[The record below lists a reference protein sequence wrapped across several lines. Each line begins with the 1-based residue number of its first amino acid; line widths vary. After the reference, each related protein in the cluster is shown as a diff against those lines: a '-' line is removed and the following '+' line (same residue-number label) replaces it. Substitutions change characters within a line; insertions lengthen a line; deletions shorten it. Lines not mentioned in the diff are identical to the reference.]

1 MESEIMSDVVV
12 LGSLNMDLVVRTTR
26 IPRPGET
33 VHGHD
38 FGTVPG
44 GKGANQAAAAARLG
58 AHVTMLGRVGQDA
71 FGDAMVENMLI
82 QGVETGYILRDR
94 REPSGIA
101 LIQIQDDGDNSI
113 VVAPGANGRVST
125 EDVDRAVDLIWGASF
140 LVTQFEVPLPT
151 VHHAIGVA
159 ASKGVPVI
167 LNPAP
172 AYAVDA
178 DWLTGVY
185 CLVVNETEA
194 ETLTGLPVTSLAEA
208 RTAGIELQA
217 MGVPVVIVTLGAQ
230 GALLVAD
237 GKPLHVPARQVDVV
251 DTTAAGDAFI
261 GGLVASLDRGMD
273 LRDAVHYATC
283 AGSLA
288 TTVLGAQTSLP
299 DKAAVDAFYREGQR

>member
-1 MESEIMSDVVV
+1 MSDIVV
-12 LGSLNMDLVVRTTR
+12 LGSLNMDLIVRTER

-33 VHGHD
+33 VHGYG
-38 FGTVPG
+38 FSTVPG

-58 AHVTMLGRVGQDA
+58 AAVTMLGRVGQDA
-71 FGDAMVENMLI
+71 FGDAMLDNMMM

-101 LIQIQDDGDNSI
+101 LIQIQEDGDNSI
-113 VVAPGANGRVST
+113 VVAPGANGRVSID
-125 EDVDRAVDLIWGASF
+125 DVDRATELIWGASF
-140 LVTQFEVPLPT
+140 LVAQFEVPLP
-151 VHHAIGVA
+151 VVRHAIGIA
-159 ASKGVPVI
+159 ASKGVPVV

-172 AYAVDA
+172 AYAVDPGF
-178 DWLTGVY
+178 LEGVY

-194 ETLTGLPVTSLAEA
+194 ETLTGMAVADLPGA
-208 RTAGIELQA
+208 RAAGIELQA
-217 MGVPVVIVTLGAQ
+217 MGVPVVIVTLGGH
-230 GALLVAD
+230 GALLVAE
-237 GKPLHVPARQVDVV
+237 GKPLHVPARQVTVV

-273 LRDAVHYATC
+273 LPDAVRYATC

-299 DKAAVDAFYREGQR
+299 DKAAVDAFYREG

>member
-1 MESEIMSDVVV
+1 VSDIVV
-12 LGSLNMDLVVRTTR
+12 LGSLNMDLIVRTER

-33 VHGHD
+33 VHGYG
-38 FGTVPG
+38 FSTVPG

-58 AHVTMLGRVGQDA
+58 AAVTMLGRVGQDA
-71 FGDAMVENMLI
+71 FGDAMLDNMMM

-101 LIQIQDDGDNSI
+101 LIQIQEDGDNSI
-113 VVAPGANGRVST
+113 VVAPGANGRVSIDDVYRAT
-125 EDVDRAVDLIWGASF
+125 ELIWGASF
-140 LVTQFEVPLPT
+140 LVAQFEVPLP
-151 VHHAIGVA
+151 VVRHAIGIA
-159 ASKGVPVI
+159 ASKGVPVV

-172 AYAVDA
+172 AYAVDPGF
-178 DWLTGVY
+178 LEGVY

-194 ETLTGLPVTSLAEA
+194 ETLTGMAVADLPGA
-208 RTAGIELQA
+208 RAAGIELQA
-217 MGVPVVIVTLGAQ
+217 MGVPVVIVTLGGQ
-230 GALLVAD
+230 GALLVAE
-237 GKPLHVPARQVDVV
+237 GKPLHVPARQVTVV

-273 LRDAVHYATC
+273 LPDAVRYATC

-299 DKAAVDAFYREGQR
+299 DKAAVDAFYREG

>member
-1 MESEIMSDVVV
+1 MSDIVV
-12 LGSLNMDLVVRTTR
+12 LGSLNMDLIVRTER

-33 VHGHD
+33 VHGYG
-38 FGTVPG
+38 FSTVPG

-58 AHVTMLGRVGQDA
+58 AAVTMLGRVGQDA
-71 FGDAMVENMLI
+71 FGDAMLDNMMM

-101 LIQIQDDGDNSI
+101 LIQIQEDGDNSI
-113 VVAPGANGRVST
+113 VVAPGANGRVSID
-125 EDVDRAVDLIWGASF
+125 DVDRATEMIWGASF
-140 LVTQFEVPLPT
+140 LVVQFEVPLP
-151 VHHAIGVA
+151 VVRHAIGVA
-159 ASKGVPVI
+159 ASKGVPVV

-172 AYAVDA
+172 AYAVDPA
-178 DWLTGVY
+178 FLEGVY

-194 ETLTGLPVTSLAEA
+194 ETLTGLAVSDLAGA
-208 RTAGIELQA
+208 RAAGIELQA
-217 MGVPVVIVTLGAQ
+217 MGVTVVIVTLGAA
-230 GALLVAD
+230 GALLVGE
-237 GKPLHVPARQVDVV
+237 GKPLHVPARRVEVV

-273 LRDAVHYATC
+273 LPDAVRYATC

-299 DKAAVDAFYREGQR
+299 DKAAVDAVYREG

>member
-1 MESEIMSDVVV
+1 MSDIVV
-12 LGSLNMDLVVRTTR
+12 LGSLNMDLIVRTER

-33 VHGHD
+33 VHGYG
-38 FGTVPG
+38 FSTVPG

-58 AHVTMLGRVGQDA
+58 AAVTMLGRVGQDA
-71 FGDAMVENMLI
+71 FGDAMLDNMMM

-101 LIQIQDDGDNSI
+101 LIQIQEDGDNSI
-113 VVAPGANGRVST
+113 VVAPGANGRVSID
-125 EDVDRAVDLIWGASF
+125 DVDRATELIWGASF
-140 LVTQFEVPLPT
+140 LVAQFEVPLP
-151 VHHAIGVA
+151 VVRHAIGIA
-159 ASKGVPVI
+159 ASKGVPVV

-172 AYAVDA
+172 AYAVDPGF
-178 DWLTGVY
+178 LEGVY

-194 ETLTGLPVTSLAEA
+194 ETLTGMAVADLPGA
-208 RTAGIELQA
+208 RAAGIELQA
-217 MGVPVVIVTLGAQ
+217 MGVPVVIVTLGGQ
-230 GALLVAD
+230 GALLVAE
-237 GKPLHVPARQVDVV
+237 GKPLHVPARQVTVV

-273 LRDAVHYATC
+273 LPDAVRYATC

-299 DKAAVDAFYREGQR
+299 DKAAVDAFYREG

>member
-1 MESEIMSDVVV
+1 MSDIVV
-12 LGSLNMDLVVRTTR
+12 LGSLNMDLIVRTER

-33 VHGHD
+33 VHGYG
-38 FGTVPG
+38 FSTVPG

-58 AHVTMLGRVGQDA
+58 AAVTMLGRVGQDA
-71 FGDAMVENMLI
+71 FGDAMLDNMMM

-101 LIQIQDDGDNSI
+101 LIQIQEDGDNSI
-113 VVAPGANGRVST
+113 VVAPGANGRVSID
-125 EDVDRAVDLIWGASF
+125 DVDRATDLIWGASF
-140 LVTQFEVPLPT
+140 LVAQFEVPLP
-151 VHHAIGVA
+151 VVRHAIGIA
-159 ASKGVPVI
+159 ASKGVPVV

-172 AYAVDA
+172 AYAVDPGF
-178 DWLTGVY
+178 LEGVY

-194 ETLTGLPVTSLAEA
+194 ETLTGMAVADLPGA
-208 RTAGIELQA
+208 RAAGIELQA
-217 MGVPVVIVTLGAQ
+217 MGVPVVIVTLGGQ
-230 GALLVAD
+230 GALLVAE
-237 GKPLHVPARQVDVV
+237 GKPLHVPARQVTVV

-273 LRDAVHYATC
+273 LPDAVRYATC

-299 DKAAVDAFYREGQR
+299 DKAAVDAFYREG

>member
-1 MESEIMSDVVV
+1 MSDIVV
-12 LGSLNMDLVVRTTR
+12 LGSLNMDLIVRTER

-33 VHGHD
+33 VHGYG
-38 FGTVPG
+38 FSTVPG

-58 AHVTMLGRVGQDA
+58 AAVTMLGRVGQDA
-71 FGDAMVENMLI
+71 FGDAMLDNMMM

-101 LIQIQDDGDNSI
+101 LIQIQEDGDNSI
-113 VVAPGANGRVST
+113 VVAPGANGRVSID
-125 EDVDRAVDLIWGASF
+125 DVDRATELIWGASF
-140 LVTQFEVPLPT
+140 LVAQFEVPLP
-151 VHHAIGVA
+151 VVRHAIGIA
-159 ASKGVPVI
+159 ASKGVPVV

-172 AYAVDA
+172 AYAVDPGF
-178 DWLTGVY
+178 LEGVY

-194 ETLTGLPVTSLAEA
+194 ETLTGMAVADLPGA
-208 RTAGIELQA
+208 RAAGIELQG
-217 MGVPVVIVTLGAQ
+217 MGVPVVIVTLGGQ
-230 GALLVAD
+230 GALLVAE
-237 GKPLHVPARQVDVV
+237 GKPLHVPARQVTVV

-273 LRDAVHYATC
+273 LPDAVRYATC

-299 DKAAVDAFYREGQR
+299 DKAAVDAFYREG